1 MAPQS
6 ARTIAVALLA
16 VLLVLLILA
25 TLAKGRPSRDSP

>member
-25 TLAKGRPSRDSP
+25 TLAKGRPSRDSL